1 MPPFSRWPN
10 PCQRSL
16 NRCSTDAL
24 IQLKRVFSSAKDE
37 LKAQMASAGIRSGAS
52 SLLLAACAGAA
63 GASAYGKGAWM
74 GEWMRAA
81 MGRQGEDGSTVAEH
95 LAKLTQDVKNI
106 AHTNN
111 TSYNKGSGDGVWTL
125 AAFGA
130 VLGVAMVKMRK
141 LRLDDLMYVTQHTFR
156 GGMDCMQEAVKSLQ
170 GKFEC
175 LRTFLVESLEK
186 LETQQ
191 KEINEMQHGLKTDF
205 HNIQQQ
211 LLELGENLESKQDA
225 TLQGVFLLCKMVSS
239 SQAVHERSQDA
250 KELQLYLTGDG
261 CAMDTVRNSCTRHKH
276 LPAGRVPPQWPRH
289 HSPCSLEM
297 SPGLHNWKVLI
308 EEGRRNIVQHVSAS

>member
-1 MPPFSRWPN
+1 
-10 PCQRSL
+10 
-16 NRCSTDAL
+16 
-24 IQLKRVFSSAKDE
+24 
-37 LKAQMASAGIRSGAS
+37 MANAGMRSGVS

-95 LAKLTQDVKNI
+95 LAKLTQDMKNI
-106 AHTNN
+106 AHANH
-111 TSYNKGSGDGVWTL
+111 TSHNKGSGSGAWTL
-125 AAFGA
+125 AGFGL

-175 LRTFLVESLEK
+175 LKTYLMESLEK

-191 KEINEMQHGLKTDF
+191 EEINEMQHGLKTDIQ
-205 HNIQQQ
+205 NIQQQ
-211 LLELGENLESKQDA
+211 LLELGENMGSKQDA
-225 TLQGVFLLCKMVSS
+225 TLQGVFLLCKLVSGS
-239 SQAVHERSQDA
+239 HVVHECSQDA
-250 KELQLYLTGDG
+250 KELQLYLTGDR
-261 CAMDTVRNSCTRHKH
+261 CTMDTVRNNCTRHEY
-276 LPAGRVPPQWPRH
+276 LAAGRVPPQWPRQ

-297 SPGLHNWKVLI
+297 PPGLHNWKVLV